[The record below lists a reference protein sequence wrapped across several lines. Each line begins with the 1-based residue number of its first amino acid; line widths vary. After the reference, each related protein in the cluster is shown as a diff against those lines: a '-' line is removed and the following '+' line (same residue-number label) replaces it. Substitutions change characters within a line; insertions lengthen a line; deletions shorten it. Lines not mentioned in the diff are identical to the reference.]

1 MAAITTKHIKS
12 KYKYVR
18 GSRGSTNGKIAW
30 VYRFVNFS
38 SKAFDTEALAA
49 KAADLHLI
57 QLGKEP
63 VNILKRKQ

>member
-1 MAAITTKHIKS
+1 MASITTKHIKS
-12 KYKYVR
+12 KYKYVS
-18 GSRGSTNGKIAW
+18 GSRATTNGKITW

>member
-1 MAAITTKHIKS
+1 MASITTKNIKS

-18 GSRGSTNGKIAW
+18 GLRATTNGKITW
-30 VYRFVNFS
+30 MYRFVNFS
-38 SKAFDTEALAA
+38 SKAFYSETLAA